1 MARAVLHTFVG
12 SNKRTFQKYFALCL
26 LTNVYSRIYGQIQ
39 MDQWVILK
47 KTWNWWR
54 DMKEMLGDRESWREG
69 VGDKCA
75 KIYCI
80 HIWNFQKWNNK
91 IISKNDMCSKK
102 KKPYLWVIPSHPRC
116 HCAYKIKWCQSDYDP
131 SSRTLQPI
139 SHGIQVE
146 TGLSYV
152 CIKVTVFLLQN
163 PPFGPFPPSF
173 SIMLSS
179 FFPVAGWANMF

>member
-1 MARAVLHTFVG
+1 MVRSKWISGLFLKRHEIGGGTWNKCWGIGRAG
-12 SNKRTFQKYFALCL
+12 GREWG
-26 LTNVYSRIYGQIQ
+26 TNVPRYIVYTYEIFKNE
-39 MDQWVILK
+39 IIKLFLK
-47 KTWNWWR
+47 
-54 DMKEMLGDRESWREG
+54 MI
-69 VGDKCA
+69 CA
-75 KIYCI
+75 
-80 HIWNFQKWNNK
+80 Q
-91 IISKNDMCSKK
+91 

-139 SHGIQVE
+139 SHRIQVE